1 MDLDA
6 PEVFGFKQD
15 SGLTLSLPA
24 DFAETICSS
33 DCQKDCV
40 ILLLTVFQL
49 LAKQERPTWI
59 LDAYLLADA
68 VKSVFA
74 ESVDRYEIAL
84 AEALE
89 AQLLLAYSEFHHPG
103 QHYLIPATPV
113 GIRLFNALLSG
124 EVSIR
129 DVDQALPVS
138 LHPKANIYELYE
150 QNIGMLTPMIAD
162 QLKLDEAEYPPEWI
176 VEAVNEAVQHNV
188 RNWKY
193 VSAIL
198 NNWKENG
205 RGPNFNK
212 SGSDVEDFRRLWQE
226 QKDNEK

>member
-1 MDLDA
+1 MDFDTSEA
-6 PEVFGFKQD
+6 YGFKQD
-15 SGLTLSLPA
+15 SGLALNLPA
-24 DFAETICSS
+24 DFANTLCSS

-49 LAKQERPTWI
+49 LEKQERPTRI

-68 VKSVFA
+68 VKPAFSG
-74 ESVDRYEIAL
+74 SVDRYEIAL

-89 AQLLLAYSEFHHPG
+89 TQLLLAYSEFHHPG
-103 QHYLIPATPV
+103 QHYLIPATPAGV
-113 GIRLFNALLSG
+113 KLYNALISG
-124 EVSIR
+124 EIRIR

-138 LHPKANIYELYE
+138 LHPKVNIYELYE
-150 QNIGMLTPMIAD
+150 QNIGVLTPMIAD
-162 QLKLDEAEYPPEWI
+162 LLKLDEAEYPHEWI
-176 VEAVNEAVQHNV
+176 VEAIDEAVQHNV

-198 NNWKENG
+198 KNWKDNG
-205 RGPNFNK
+205 RGPRGEK
-212 SGSDVEDFRRLWQE
+212 SSGDVEEFRRLWQE